1 MMSENEVQVFNKRG
15 ELVDCK
21 DGIVPDGCGV
31 RLTMFMMDSVQ
42 RAVAAEDLQIT
53 DAFGAPAGQRPGYV
67 FDHRLTEAQEARD
80 AAYDAS
86 VKRLEDA
93 WRSPSATTTT
103 TTTTATTANVERLR
117 DASERTLDASDAAA
131 LRDQAYEDK
140 VKRLADAWKTA
151 R

>member
-1 MMSENEVQVFNKRG
+1 MMSENKAQVFNARG
-15 ELVDCK
+15 EVVACD

-31 RLTMFMMDSVQ
+31 RTSIMLLDSVQ
-42 RAVAAEDLQIT
+42 RAVAADADLQIT

-103 TTTTATTANVERLR
+103 TTANVERLR

-140 VKRLADAWKTA
+140 VKRLADAWKT

>member
-1 MMSENEVQVFNKRG
+1 MMSENKVQVFNARG
-15 ELVDCK
+15 EVVACD

-31 RLTMFMMDSVQ
+31 RTSIMLLDSVQ
-42 RAVAAEDLQIT
+42 RAVAADADLQIT

-93 WRSPSATTTT
+93 WRSPSAA
-103 TTTTATTANVERLR
+103 TTTAVERR
-117 DASERTLDASDAAA
+117 AASERTLDASDAAA
-131 LRDQAYEDK
+131 ERDQEYENK
-140 VKRLADAWKTA
+140 VKRLQDAWKTK
-151 R
+151 